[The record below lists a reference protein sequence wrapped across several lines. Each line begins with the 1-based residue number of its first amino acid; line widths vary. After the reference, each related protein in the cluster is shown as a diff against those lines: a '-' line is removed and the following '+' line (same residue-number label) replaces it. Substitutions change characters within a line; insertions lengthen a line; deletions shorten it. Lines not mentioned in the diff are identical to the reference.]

1 MTFHFTHM
9 APPGATL
16 RRIPGGC
23 WLRDAQTGEPARHWL
38 ALRPAQSAPD
48 ALDTPFAPFLHRKQ
62 GCARVEPR
70 L

>member
-23 WLRDAQTGEPARHWL
+23 WLRDAQTGKPARYWL

-48 ALDTPFAPFLHRKQ
+48 ALDTPLCALLAPQAGLRA
-62 GCARVEPR
+62 G
-70 L
+70 